1 MALSF
6 TPAKRRG
13 GGFNV
18 FLKTFR
24 VFSENESPE
33 AADLMVGATPLD
45 GEMVLSV
52 GFYQTVT
59 QRVLGIGMMNTQ
71 EAEMLVEAL
80 KTVIATAK
88 QANAETQ
95 QPAEARHVH

>member
-1 MALSF
+1 
-6 TPAKRRG
+6 
-13 GGFNV
+13 V
-18 FLKTFR
+18 YLKTFR

-33 AADLMVGATPLD
+33 AADMMVGTVPLD
-45 GEMVLSV
+45 GEIVLSV

-59 QRVLGIGMMNTQ
+59 KRVLGIGLMNIQ
-71 EAEMLVEAL
+71 EAEMLIEAL